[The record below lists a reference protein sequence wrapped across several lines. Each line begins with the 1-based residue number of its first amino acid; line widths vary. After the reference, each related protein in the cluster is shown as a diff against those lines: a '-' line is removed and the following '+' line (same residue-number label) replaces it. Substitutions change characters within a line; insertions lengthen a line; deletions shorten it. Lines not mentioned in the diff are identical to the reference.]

1 MSINKYK
8 EVVREVVT
16 YRDTKDIFA
25 DIIALDEEEKVLRK
39 SLMEL
44 LGKGET
50 TIEIC
55 GDEVDEGKNR

>member
-1 MSINKYK
+1 MMISRQKNYDLSINKYK
-8 EVVREVVT
+8 EVVREVVI

-50 TIEIC
+50 T
-55 GDEVDEGKNR
+55 N

>member
-1 MSINKYK
+1 MMISRQKNYDLSINKYK

-16 YRDTKDIFA
+16 YRDTKDILS

-50 TIEIC
+50 T
-55 GDEVDEGKNR
+55 N

>member
-1 MSINKYK
+1 MMISRQKNYDLSINKYK

-25 DIIALDEEEKVLRK
+25 YIIALDEEEKVLRK

-50 TIEIC
+50 T
-55 GDEVDEGKNR
+55 N

>member
-1 MSINKYK
+1 MMISRQKNYDLSINKSK

-50 TIEIC
+50 T
-55 GDEVDEGKNR
+55 N